1 MKLKVIVA
9 CCCLLFAI
17 NASAQLEDLLKSLQ
31 GSRSNSE
38 ASSKDD
44 KGKGEV
50 LGSLFQHL
58 IGTAKVEN
66 SSLKGEW
73 FYENPAVV
81 FESSNLLKKAG
92 GSLITNTTEK
102 TLQNYL
108 TKIGFVPGKVQLTFD
123 GETDFTM
130 MIGTRKVTGNYTVNN
145 NEITFTR
152 RGLINR
158 PVTANLA
165 VKLSEMQITFKADK
179 LLDFLTH
186 ISSMTSNST
195 LKMIGNVAGGYDG
208 MQIGFQFKQ
217 K

>member
-73 FYENPAVV
+73 FYENPAVR
-81 FESSNLLKKAG
+81 L
-92 GSLITNTTEK
+92 
-102 TLQNYL
+102 
-108 TKIGFVPGKVQLTFD
+108 
-123 GETDFTM
+123 
-130 MIGTRKVTGNYTVNN
+130 
-145 NEITFTR
+145 R
-152 RGLINR
+152 RRIR
-158 PVTANLA
+158 A
-165 VKLSEMQITFKADK
+165 
-179 LLDFLTH
+179 
-186 ISSMTSNST
+186 
-195 LKMIGNVAGGYDG
+195 
-208 MQIGFQFKQ
+208 
-217 K
+217 